1 MFGALHA
8 GGAVFSGCLR
18 LKTFVPCK
26 QRLWRKSLTREEYH
40 FLRRRYEQ
48 LDPAS
53 PHHDEKCMSQFED
66 AVLRVFVQHRG
77 HELFW
82 EEETEARVA
91 RQKTFSALA
100 QYGK

>member
-1 MFGALHA
+1 M
-8 GGAVFSGCLR
+8 
-18 LKTFVPCK
+18 
-26 QRLWRKSLTREEYH
+26 TREEYL

-48 LDPAS
+48 LEPAS
-53 PHHDEKCMSQFED
+53 PPRDEKGMSQFED

-91 RQKTFSALA
+91 RQQIFSALA
-100 QYGK
+100 QHGK